1 MKTKR
6 FAFAMLLS
14 LLACDSDHVPEQR
27 DGLAPCGTSSD
38 TSAGVESETFAV
50 TGTEDTAGAIGCCY
64 CDQWG
69 ATECV
74 DGVATGDECK
84 AYAEKSGA
92 PTQWCEDWC
101 VLECDQPA
109 AWCCSCVTQTCEAW
123 DEGQAA
129 CEAWTGGA
137 QIFVWCAGDQAGCWD
152 QCG

>member
-27 DGLAPCGTSSD
+27 DGLAPCSTSSD
-38 TSAGVESETFAV
+38 TSAGVESETVAV
-50 TGTEDTAGAIGCCY
+50 TGTEDTAGALGCCY

-74 DGVATGDECK
+74 DGVVAGDECK
-84 AYAEKSGA
+84 AYAAKTGA
-92 PTQWCEDWC
+92 PAQWCEDWC

-109 AWCCSCVTQTCEAW
+109 AWCCSCDSQCELTTAG
-123 DEGQAA
+123 EAA
-129 CEAWTGGA
+129 CVAVSGN
-137 QIFVWCAGDQAGCWD
+137 VWCEPDPFGGISGCTA